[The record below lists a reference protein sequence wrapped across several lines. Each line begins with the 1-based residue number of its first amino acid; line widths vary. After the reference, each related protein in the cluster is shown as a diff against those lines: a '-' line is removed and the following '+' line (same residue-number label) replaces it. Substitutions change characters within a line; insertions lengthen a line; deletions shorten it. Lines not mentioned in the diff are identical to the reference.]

1 MHKLKQRLSGQSDSN
16 QAPAHAAV
24 PPSTSD
30 CKVAYPPPPSTSHAP
45 PSPPPI
51 ELHVY
56 KESVLYGKDDIVTG
70 ADKQQIQYYLHF
82 PIKFFSGRWDLS
94 LRRGG
99 PEGPEICKILKG
111 GSWSNSFELH
121 WTGTGAVTPV
131 QQTGT
136 FRLRYEFPAS
146 QEHYCWKS
154 DSFLSGSYQFSLY
167 KASEIELPEQQRTT
181 IARWSTSIGFTKD
194 GTLQVNPAFSYEL
207 ELILATALGLEER
220 SRERRERRR

>member
-1 MHKLKQRLSGQSDSN
+1 MHKLKERLSSRTDEPPQQPDKPF
-16 QAPAHAAV
+16 QAVVNKVDHQQQAA
-24 PPSTSD
+24 S
-30 CKVAYPPPPSTSHAP
+30 AHAP
-45 PSPPPI
+45 PLQAPI

-56 KESVLYGKDDIVTG
+56 KEGALYGKDDIITG
-70 ADKQQIQYYLHF
+70 ADKQQMQYYLHF
-82 PIKFFSGRWDLS
+82 PLKFFSGRWELS

-99 PEGPEICKILKG
+99 PQGPEICQILKG

-121 WTGTGAVTPV
+121 WTSTGAVTPV
-131 QQTGT
+131 QQMGT

-146 QEHYCWKS
+146 QETYCWKS
-154 DSFLSGSYQFSLY
+154 DSWLSSGYQFSLY
-167 KASEIELPEQQRTT
+167 KSSEVDLPEGQRTT

>member
-1 MHKLKQRLSGQSDSN
+1 MREG
-16 QAPAHAAV
+16 A
-24 PPSTSD
+24 
-30 CKVAYPPPPSTSHAP
+30 
-45 PSPPPI
+45 
-51 ELHVY
+51 
-56 KESVLYGKDDIVTG
+56 LYGKDDIITG
-70 ADKQQIQYYLHF
+70 ADKQQMQYYLHF
-82 PIKFFSGRWDLS
+82 PLKFFSGRWELS

-99 PEGPEICKILKG
+99 PQGPEICQILKG

-121 WTGTGAVTPV
+121 WTSTGAVTPV
-131 QQTGT
+131 QQMGT

-146 QEHYCWKS
+146 QETYCWKS
-154 DSFLSGSYQFSLY
+154 DSWLSSGYQFSLY
-167 KASEIELPEQQRTT
+167 KSSEVDLPEGQRTT